1 MKNKIAL
8 TTLREIKSTLGRFI
22 AIMAIIALGVGFYAG
37 LMVTDPAMRES
48 MNIYLKGNQFFDYR
62 MISTLGFEDEDI
74 EKIAAAEGVRAA
86 EGSKTQDMLVMV
98 EDRER
103 TVKVMSI
110 TKDVN
115 KAVLIEGR
123 LPEADNECVI
133 DSMIYGDWAIGK
145 TLNFTEENSGDDLEN
160 FKHSALEIVG
170 IVKSPLYIQYERG
183 TTSLG
188 NGSLDG
194 FIFVDKSA
202 FDTDYYTECYVKL
215 DKDPDL
221 YSDEYKELLEANDA
235 VFEELLDNTALERYD
250 RIVADANE
258 ELADAKEE
266 FETEKADAEKELSDA
281 KKELDDG
288 KAELDDAKKQ
298 LSDAEIELADAKKE
312 IDDGEKTLADSKI
325 ELDDAK
331 VQLDEAK
338 ADIEEGEK
346 TLKCSKKQLDDAKA
360 QLDDAKAEIDE
371 GEKTLAESKKQL
383 EDAKAQLDEYG
394 EQLEAAD
401 KQLADSKKQLE
412 EGWAVLEASKKQLA
426 AGQAELDKSKAEI
439 DEGEIVLEKTKAELD
454 AGKQVLDKTKAE
466 LEAGKAQLEMAKAL
480 LPAAEY
486 EKKLAEIEAG
496 YAQYEMALAQYEA
509 GKKQY
514 EAGVLELS
522 KGKAAYEAGAA
533 QLEEGTKQYEAGL
546 AEYNAGK
553 EQYEKGLAEY
563 TLGKAEYEKGVL
575 EYEAGKEQYE
585 AGLADFNAGKA
596 EYEKGLLE
604 YNNGKAEYE
613 KGLADFNEGKKE
625 YEDGLA
631 KYEDGLVKYEEGKAE
646 LEDGKAEYEKGLKE
660 YEDGLAEYEEGLQE
674 YEDGLA
680 EYNDGKAEFDEK
692 IADAEQEIKDA
703 EKEIAD
709 LKKPDTYLLDRNTN
723 VGYACFE
730 SDSTIVGAIA
740 KVFPIFFFLV
750 AALVCMTTMG
760 RMVEDQ
766 RTQIGILKAL
776 GYSGSAIMSKFVVYS
791 GSAAIVGA
799 IIGFIAGT
807 IGFPNAIWF
816 AYGMMYDTRNL
827 DYYFSPFYL
836 TVSII
841 VALACSVGVTIITC
855 RVAMNEMAA
864 SLMRPKAPKAGK
876 RILLEH
882 IPFFWNK
889 LKFLQKVS
897 LRNIFRYKGRLI
909 MMILGIGGCTALLT
923 TGLGIYDSIADIA
936 ESQYTKISIYDAE
949 IKLKDPVKGKVE
961 ALDELGYTKE
971 DYLMFYETTVDVK
984 AEDGEK
990 NMYLRVFNS
999 DDDITPFYNLHDK
1012 KGNKLELPS
1021 RNTAI
1026 LNRGI
1031 AERLNVKVGDTVTIS
1046 SDNIKEFEVNVV
1058 ALNENFISNYIYIT
1072 SETYESNVGS
1082 IEGCKDVLLNVKEG
1096 QEVHAAAA
1104 EISSKE
1110 GITSISICVD
1120 MRSRIANMMKSL
1132 NIIVYLVIG
1141 CAAALAFVVV
1151 YNLTN
1156 INITERVREIA
1167 TIKVLGFYRN
1177 ETADYVFRE
1186 NLIMSLMGG
1195 GVGLLLGKALHSFVM
1210 SKIVVDLITF
1220 DIHVAPL
1227 SYVISFILT
1236 VLFTVV
1242 VNLFMNKKLEAIS
1255 MTESLKAVE

>member
-86 EGSKTQDMLVMV
+86 EGSKTQDMLAVV
-98 EDRER
+98 EDREL

-133 DSMIYGDWAIGK
+133 DSMIYAGSVIGK
-145 TLNFTEENSGDDLEN
+145 TLKLTEENSGDDLEN

-188 NGSLDG
+188 NGSLNG

-221 YSDEYKELLEANDA
+221 YSDEYEELLEANDA
-235 VFEELLDNTALERYD
+235 VFEELLDKTALERYD

-258 ELADAKEE
+258 ELADAKKE
-266 FETEKADAEKELSDA
+266 FETKKADGEKELSDA

-288 KAELDDAKKQ
+288 KKELSDAKKK
-298 LSDAEIELADAKKE
+298 LADAETELSDAKKE
-312 IDDGEKTLADSKI
+312 IDDGEKTLADSKK
-325 ELDDAK
+325 ELSDAK
-331 VQLDEAK
+331 KQLDEAK

-346 TLKCSKKQLDDAKA
+346 TLNDSKKQLDDAKA
-360 QLDDAKAEIDE
+360 QLDDAKAE
-371 GEKTLAESKKQL
+371 L
-383 EDAKAQLDEYG
+383 DAGK
-394 EQLEAAD
+394 
-401 KQLADSKKQLE
+401 
-412 EGWAVLEASKKQLA
+412 
-426 AGQAELDKSKAEI
+426 AELDKSKTEI
-439 DEGEIVLEKTKAELD
+439 AEGEAVLEKTKTELDTSKEMLDNTKAELD
-454 AGKQVLDKTKAE
+454 AGKT
-466 LEAGKAQLEMAKAL
+466 QLEMAKAL
-480 LPAAEY
+480 LPAEEY

-496 YAQYEMALAQYEA
+496 YAQYEMALAQYEE

-522 KGKAAYEAGAA
+522 NGKAA
-533 QLEEGTKQYEAGL
+533 
-546 AEYNAGK
+546 
-553 EQYEKGLAEY
+553 
-563 TLGKAEYEKGVL
+563 
-575 EYEAGKEQYE
+575 YE

-646 LEDGKAEYEKGLKE
+646 LEEGKAEYEKGLKE

-692 IADAEQEIKDA
+692 IADAEQEIRDA

-827 DYYFSPFYL
+827 DYYFSPLYL

-882 IPFFWNK
+882 IPFFWNG

-949 IKLKDPVKGKVE
+949 IKLKDPVKGNVE

-984 AEDGEK
+984 AKDGEK

-1021 RNTAI
+1021 RNAAV

-1236 VLFTVV
+1236 VLFTVL